1 MALSNKTLI
10 YLISLAILITLFGT
24 TISLTKLQE
33 IQSLT
38 GLATSQTGAVNVTVD
53 STASINL
60 TVFEL
65 DWGAGEVGVGF
76 TEAFLDTKDGS
87 VTGGS
92 WTPVTSGFQL
102 QNIGNRLLN
111 VTING
116 TNASS
121 FMGGTT
127 PEFRFQVI
135 NSTGNDSSC
144 PGNLNSG
151 QNDIIN
157 QTKIFLCD
165 KFNFTAANSFLT
177 IDINLSIPE
186 NAPVGSKNTSIIFD
200 ACDITD
206 AGCQP

>member
-1 MALSNKTLI
+1 MPLSNKTLI
-10 YLISLAILITLFGT
+10 YLISIAIIITLFGT
-24 TISLTKLQE
+24 TYNLTKLQE

-38 GLATSQTGAVNVTVD
+38 GLATSVTGTINVTVD

-60 TVFEL
+60 TIFEI
-65 DWGAGEVGVGF
+65 DWGAGEVSVGF
-76 TEAFLDTKDGS
+76 SEAFLDTKDGS

-92 WTPVTSGFQL
+92 WSAVTQGIKL

-121 FMGGTT
+121 FIGGTT
-127 PEFRFQVI
+127 PEFRFQAI

-144 PGNLNSG
+144 PGNLLTG

-157 QTKIFLCD
+157 QTRIAICD

-186 NAPVGSKNTSIIFD
+186 NAPTGSKNTTITFD
-200 ACDITD
+200 ACDVTD
-206 AGCQP
+206 ANCQP